1 MQLLYEG
8 KAKKMLAGPQ
18 PNTVIVFFKD
28 SVTAGNA
35 AKRAQIPGKGALAAN
50 ISVKLF
56 ELLAA
61 NGLPL
66 HYIKRLDAQSFLA
79 RKVQIIPLEVVVRNW
94 AAGSIVKRLG
104 LERGRAFQPPLVEFF
119 YKSDPLGDPLLA
131 ESHVL
136 ALGLATEGELAQ
148 LKEQALRAN
157 SILKD
162 YFASLGLK
170 LVDMKFEFGRQLGAQ
185 HTSPLLLADEIS
197 PDTMR
202 LWDAQTNESLDK
214 DVFREDKGD
223 LLTTYKEVARRMGL

>member
-18 PNTVIVFFKD
+18 PDTVIVFFKD

-35 AKRAQIPGKGALAAN
+35 AKRAEIPGKGALAAT

-61 NGLPL
+61 NGVHS
-66 HYIKRLDAQSFLA
+66 HYLKRLDAQSFLA
-79 RKVQIIPLEVVVRNW
+79 KHLQIIPLEVVVRNW

-104 LERGRAFQPPLVEFF
+104 LERGKAFQPPLVEFF
-119 YKSDPLGDPLLA
+119 YKSDSLSDPLIC
-131 ESHVL
+131 ESHAL
-136 ALGLATEGELAQ
+136 AMGLTTESEIAQ
-148 LKEQALRAN
+148 LKQQAVRAN
-157 SILKD
+157 AILKD
-162 YFASLGLK
+162 YFASLGLR
-170 LVDMKFEFGRQLGAQ
+170 LIDMKFEFGRLP
-185 HTSPLLLADEIS
+185 SSEILLADEIS
-197 PDTMR
+197 PDTVR

-223 LLTTYKEVARRMGL
+223 LLVTYREVARRMGL

>member
-35 AKRAQIPGKGALAAN
+35 AKRAEIIGKGALAAN

-56 ELLAA
+56 DLLAA
-61 NGLPL
+61 NGLPS

-104 LERGRAFQPPLVEFF
+104 LERGQVFRPPLVEFF
-119 YKSDPLGDPLLA
+119 YKSDPLGDPLIG

-136 ALGLATEGELAQ
+136 AMGLATEGELAQ

-170 LVDMKFEFGRQLGAQ
+170 LIDMKFEFGREVGAK
-185 HTSPLLLADEIS
+185 HASPLLADEIS

-223 LLTTYKEVARRMGL
+223 LLVTYKEVARRMGL